1 MKKGTVTRELI
12 VENAAGLFNTMGY
25 HRTSMS
31 DLMQATG
38 LEKGGLYNHFKS
50 KDELAVAAFEYA
62 VKVFGRRI
70 QEKVVREKSPLKK
83 LYALIDGFQ
92 ANVEN
97 PPLEGGCPL
106 LNCAVENDQSN
117 ELLKAKARDA
127 VDSLS
132 RFVEGL
138 VNEAQAAKEIK
149 KKYSSKQVATFIIS
163 SIEGGIM
170 LSRLYED
177 KQRMAMVADSIREY
191 LSDLE
196 K

>member
-1 MKKGTVTRELI
+1 MKKGTVTKELI
-12 VENAAGLFNTMGY
+12 VENAAGLFNTIGY

-38 LEKGGLYNHFKS
+38 LEKGGIYNHFKS
-50 KDELAVAAFEYA
+50 KDELAIAAFEYA
-62 VKVFGRRI
+62 VKVFGKRI
-70 QEKVVREKSPLKK
+70 QERVTKEKSPLKK

-92 ANVEN
+92 ANVED

-117 ELLKAKARDA
+117 DALKEKAREA
-127 VDSLS
+127 VDSLT

-138 VNEAQAAKEIK
+138 VIDAQAAKEIRK
-149 KKYSSKQVATFIIS
+149 KFSPKQVATFIIS

-177 KQRMAMVADSIREY
+177 KRRMGMVADSIREY

>member
-1 MKKGTVTRELI
+1 MKKGTITRELI

-38 LEKGGLYNHFKS
+38 LEKGGIYNHFKT
-50 KDELAVAAFEYA
+50 KDELAIAAFEYA
-62 VKVFGRRI
+62 VKAFGKRI
-70 QEKVVREKSPLKK
+70 HEKVSKEKSPLKK
-83 LYALIDGFQ
+83 LYALIEGFQ
-92 ANVEN
+92 ANVEE
-97 PPLEGGCPL
+97 PPIEGGCPL

-117 ELLKAKARDA
+117 EVLKKKAQEA
-127 VDSLS
+127 VDGLS
-132 RFVEGL
+132 RLIEGL
-138 VNEAQAAKEIK
+138 VSDAQAAKEIK
-149 KKYSSKQVATFIIS
+149 KKFSAKQVATFIIS

-177 KQRMAMVADSIREY
+177 KRRMAMVTDSIREY
-191 LSDLE
+191 LNDLE

>member
-1 MKKGTVTRELI
+1 MKKGTVTKELI
-12 VENAAGLFNTMGY
+12 VENAAGLFNTIGY

-38 LEKGGLYNHFKS
+38 LEKGGIYNHFKS
-50 KDELAVAAFEYA
+50 KDELAIAAFEYA
-62 VKVFGRRI
+62 VKVFGKRI
-70 QEKVVREKSPLKK
+70 QERVSKEKSPLKK

-92 ANVEN
+92 ANVED

-117 ELLKAKARDA
+117 EALKAKARESVDA
-127 VDSLS
+127 LT

-138 VNEAQAAKEIK
+138 VIDAQAAKEIRRK
-149 KKYSSKQVATFIIS
+149 FSPKQVATFIVS

-177 KQRMAMVADSIREY
+177 KRRMGMVADSIREY